1 MKIRVHIV
9 LVVAVL
15 AVLAGAVAFSARD
28 SRGQSQSPKSD
39 SKLKPT
45 VLIRKRTNASEEKN
59 GSPVFAAA
67 AAQNAVLENE
77 LSWSFGGKE
86 QRGWYLYSSLIGRIL
101 NTGNGNNSVDFAAT
115 LAGWQKNKGL
125 NADGVL

>member
-1 MKIRVHIV
+1 M
-9 LVVAVL
+9 
-15 AVLAGAVAFSARD
+15 
-28 SRGQSQSPKSD
+28 
-39 SKLKPT
+39 
-45 VLIRKRTNASEEKN
+45 
-59 GSPVFAAA
+59 FAAA

-125 NADGVL
+125 NADGVLSEDRHDGLTLPGLCGEVNSSVARLSGS